1 MKKKFITIF
10 LILSSL
16 LILGQVTFKGPKL
29 IIKHGDITLYLDS
42 DTNTF
47 VSKHELKYSNFKR
60 LDSDRDN
67 RWYQDTYKGIYN
79 KEYYIRTGYDLG
91 HLTPAHITSYNDTL
105 NHESFSLF
113 NQAPQ
118 IASFNRGKW
127 VRLEMSVEDSIDKYQ
142 SDVTIITGVIYENL
156 KKKYLGK
163 SKIKIP
169 YSFYKILYIQ
179 KNKLTYVWIGSNI
192 NGEVIPTDIK
202 ALNNILKSYKN
213 NLLFIKK

>member
-1 MKKKFITIF
+1 
-10 LILSSL
+10 
-16 LILGQVTFKGPKL
+16 
-29 IIKHGDITLYLDS
+29 
-42 DTNTF
+42 
-47 VSKHELKYSNFKR
+47 LKYSNFKR

-67 RWYQDTYKGIYN
+67 RWFQDTYKGIYN
-79 KEYYIRTGYDLG
+79 KEYYAHTGYDLG

-118 IASFNRGKW
+118 MASFNRGKW
-127 VRLEMSVEDSIDKYQ
+127 VRLEMSVEDSIAKYK

-169 YSFYKILYIQ
+169 YSFYKIFYIQ
-179 KNKLTYVWIGSNI
+179 KNKLTYAWIGSNI
-192 NGEVIPTDIK
+192 NGEVVPTDIK
-202 ALNNILKSYKN
+202 TLNNLLKSNKN
-213 NLLFIKK
+213 DLLFIKK